1 MHIARRENHSFQWKP
16 FFLVEVISFSGK
28 RSFQFKLFL
37 FVETIPLSGSHS
49 FQWKPFVL
57 VEAIPF
63 SGSHS
68 FQWKPFLLTEAIPFS
83 KRHSF
88 QWKPFLLVF
97 QHFRQQTLSR
107 VTYILKY
114 IVRDC
119 DSVRL
124 LKMANL
130 SCIYIPIELFQ
141 SSEAYLEP
149 CQTSEMKHFCEN

>member
-1 MHIARRENHSFQWKP
+1 MHIARRENHSFQWNP

-49 FQWKPFVL
+49 FWWKPFVL

-68 FQWKPFLLTEAIPFS
+68 FQWKPFLL
-83 KRHSF
+83 
-88 QWKPFLLVF
+88 VV
-97 QHFRQQTLSR
+97 QHFRQQTLSP

-114 IVRDC
+114 IVLDC

-124 LKMANL
+124 LKMENL
-130 SCIYIPIELFQ
+130 SCIHIPIELFQ

-149 CQTSEMKHFCEN
+149 CRTSEMKHFCEN